1 MKKMLLALV
10 ALSVLSCKKDVAEKP
25 EHLIS
30 ENEMTDILYDIAL
43 LQAMKS
49 YNTVTLSEK
58 GIDSRTYIY
67 KKYKI
72 DSLTLAKNH
81 EYYATDLEKYDEMT
95 KKVIDRINALKKG
108 NRTKT
113 PGSTTTP
120 PESSGQF
127 SKQAEKQENGA
138 EQNRQLPLNEID
150 RK

>member
-1 MKKMLLALV
+1 MKKMLLAIV

-30 ENEMTDILYDIAL
+30 ENEMTDILYDMSL

-81 EYYATDLEKYDEMT
+81 EYYAADLEKYDEIT
-95 KKVIDRINALKKG
+95 KKVTSRINELKKK
-108 NRTKT
+108 NRINNSSGT
-113 PGSTTTP
+113 PATP
-120 PESSGQF
+120 ASSGQTPE
-127 SKQAEKQENGA
+127 QTGNHQNGA

>member
-1 MKKMLLALV
+1 MKKMLLAIV

-30 ENEMTDILYDIAL
+30 ENEMTDIMYDIAL

-72 DSLTLAKNH
+72 DSLTSVSYTHL
-81 EYYATDLEKYDEMT
+81 TLPT
-95 KKVIDRINALKKG
+95 KA
-108 NRTKT
+108 
-113 PGSTTTP
+113 
-120 PESSGQF
+120 
-127 SKQAEKQENGA
+127 
-138 EQNRQLPLNEID
+138 
-150 RK
+150 